1 MRSFYDSLKA
11 IINLNTRVLN
21 MKKVL
26 GVAGVG
32 LVGAAAFM
40 FSGVYNVSATDKH
53 WDITTRLLELVRD
66 KSVHAAS
73 KNIVAPN
80 LDDIKMISNGAKKL

>member
-40 FSGVYNVSATDKH
+40 FSGVY
-53 WDITTRLLELVRD
+53 TTYRQLT
-66 KSVHAAS
+66 SIGIS
-73 KNIVAPN
+73 P
-80 LDDIKMISNGAKKL
+80 LDYLSWLGINQYMQPLKI

>member
-40 FSGVYNVSATDKH
+40 FSGVYQRIGN
-53 WDITTRLLELVRD
+53 
-66 KSVHAAS
+66 
-73 KNIVAPN
+73 
-80 LDDIKMISNGAKKL
+80 